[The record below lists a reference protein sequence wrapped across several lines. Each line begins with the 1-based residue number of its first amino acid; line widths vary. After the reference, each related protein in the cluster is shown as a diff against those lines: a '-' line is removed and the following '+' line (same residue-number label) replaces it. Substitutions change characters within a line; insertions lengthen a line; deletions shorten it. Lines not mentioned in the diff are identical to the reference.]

1 MGARRQEEE
10 EEEEEDNNAEHAESA
25 EKKEKKEKQLG
36 LAAQTSSKSM
46 PRQSRHIRDDT
57 NRRSIGMSRA
67 RLWTTLT
74 LAGLVGLCWSG
85 LAMAQETPTPPAPPA
100 GGDTAQRGNRQRPT
114 AEEMRQRMEE
124 YRKRAADQL
133 RQSLGASEDEWKV
146 LQPLI
151 EKVQGLQRSSRGGM
165 MRAGI
170 GGFGGMGGFGNFGG
184 RTRGTRGARDANT
197 SAAATPPAPPA
208 PTNPD
213 GTPRELT
220 AVEKQT
226 TALNDVLKNK
236 DASPTQITEALTALR
251 TARAKGLQE
260 LTQAREELKK
270 VVTAQQEAM
279 LVLMGLLE

>member
-1 MGARRQEEE
+1 
-10 EEEEEDNNAEHAESA
+10 
-25 EKKEKKEKQLG
+25 
-36 LAAQTSSKSM
+36 
-46 PRQSRHIRDDT
+46 
-57 NRRSIGMSRA
+57 MSRA
-67 RLWTTLT
+67 RLWTA
-74 LAGLVGLCWSG
+74 LAMAALVGLCWSG
-85 LAMAQETPTPPAPPA
+85 LAMAQETPPAPPAPPA
-100 GGDTAQRGNRQRPT
+100 GGDTAQPGGRQRPSA
-114 AEEMRQRMEE
+114 AEMSQRMEE
-124 YRKRAADQL
+124 WRKRAADQL

-151 EKVQGLQRSSRGGM
+151 EKVQNLQRSTRGGM

-170 GGFGGMGGFGNFGG
+170 GGFGAMGGFGNVGG
-184 RTRGTRGARDANT
+184 RTRGGRGNRDANT
-197 SAAATPPAPPA
+197 SAPATPPAAVTPPA

-220 AVEKQT
+220 EVEKKT

-251 TARAKGLQE
+251 TARAKGQQG

-270 VVTAQQEAM
+270 VVTAHQEAM